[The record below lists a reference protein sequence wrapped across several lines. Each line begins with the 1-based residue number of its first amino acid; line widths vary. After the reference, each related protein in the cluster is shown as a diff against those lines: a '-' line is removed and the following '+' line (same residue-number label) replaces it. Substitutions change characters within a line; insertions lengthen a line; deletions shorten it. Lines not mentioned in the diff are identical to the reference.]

1 MLETSFWHVGKA
13 KTTKKIY
20 AKNNIAFSQNMAN
33 LQLPL
38 NQNHE
43 SKKFVFL
50 ICLLNDFFFEKY
62 FNFFW
67 VYKIL
72 LVGRIANLLCETQ
85 IAFLN

>member
-50 ICLLNDFFFEKY
+50 ICLLKDFFREM
-62 FNFFW
+62 FNFSCLIKSLW
-67 VYKIL
+67 
-72 LVGRIANLLCETQ
+72 
-85 IAFLN
+85 

>member
-13 KTTKKIY
+13 KTTKKNY

-50 ICLLNDFFFEKY
+50 ICISTYLIIFFFEKY
-62 FNFFW
+62 LTFCA
-67 VYKIL
+67 L
-72 LVGRIANLLCETQ
+72 
-85 IAFLN
+85 

>member
-43 SKKFVFL
+43 SKKYVFL
-50 ICLLNDFFFEKY
+50 ICLLNDFFSRNSLTFLGFIKS
-62 FNFFW
+62 FW
-67 VYKIL
+67 
-72 LVGRIANLLCETQ
+72 
-85 IAFLN
+85 